1 MQCNGILRGLYS
13 QFQWAKMKKKA
24 LNFAIQAFLTI
35 FFSQNVVT
43 FDDWP
48 KVRNLY
54 KSSDSV
60 KDYSKTLFKPL
71 QIKVRFIK

>member
-1 MQCNGILRGLYS
+1 MGKNE
-13 QFQWAKMKKKA
+13 KKA
-24 LNFAIQAFLTI
+24 LNFAIQAFLTT
-35 FFSQNVVT
+35 FFSQNVVI

-54 KSSDSV
+54 KSSNSV

>member
-1 MQCNGILRGLYS
+1 MQWYFAGFIFPISIGKNE
-13 QFQWAKMKKKA
+13 KKA
-24 LNFAIQAFLTI
+24 LNFAIQVFLTT